1 MSELTTLRSIET
13 ITGEIRALQQNTLA
27 CAIEIGRRLLEAK
40 ELLPY
45 GEFGAWLKE
54 VDFRP
59 STANNMMRLFEEYGS
74 PQSALFGAELKSQAL
89 GKLSYTK
96 ALSLLAVPEEE
107 REDFIEEHDV
117 ENLSTRELDKLIKE
131 RDEAERQKLE
141 AEQDAARKAED
152 LEKAEEEAQRLR
164 EELEELKS
172 RPIDVAVKEA
182 GPEQTETAVRKAL
195 AEKERERKKEIADL
209 EKKLKAAEKEK
220 ADIQE
225 GSSQAV
231 EEKEKALSDLAAAQ
245 RRTDE
250 VERELDA
257 LRKAQ
262 LMSNPVVTEFKTLF
276 AEVQRMLGRLK
287 ELAAGAEENREK
299 LEAALQAMLE
309 AYGGEGK

>member
-1 MSELTTLRSIET
+1 MSGITTLRNIET

-27 CAIEIGRRLLEAK
+27 CAIEIGRRLQEAK

-45 GEFGAWLKE
+45 GEFGDWLRE

-89 GKLSYTK
+89 EKLSYTK

-107 REDFIEEHDV
+107 RESFIEANDV
-117 ENLSTRELDKLIKE
+117 ENLSTRELDKLVRE
-131 RDEAERQKLE
+131 RDEAQRQQLE
-141 AEQDAARKAED
+141 AEQEAARKAKA
-152 LEKAEEEAQRLR
+152 LKKAEEEARSLR

-182 GPEQTETAVRKAL
+182 GPEELEEAISQAL
-195 AEKERERKKEIADL
+195 AEAEEKKEKEIAEL

-231 EEKEKALSDLAAAQ
+231 QEKEKALEELAAAQ

-250 VERELDA
+250 VERELEA

-262 LMSNPVVTEFKTLF
+262 LMSDPVVTEFKTLF
-276 AEVQRMLGRLK
+276 AEVQRQLGRLR
-287 ELAAGAEENREK
+287 ELAAGAGENREK
-299 LEAALQAMLE
+299 LEAALSAMLA
-309 AYGGEGK
+309 AYGG